1 MTKSVDL
8 TKDEVARYISYDP
21 DTGVMLRRERS
32 GQRGTVGSDA
42 TTIRMA
48 RDGKGQ
54 ATPYRWVWLHGI
66 TIPAARIAWLLTHG
80 EWPTTRI
87 MYKNGDTCDI
97 RLENLKEGIFK
108 HIKVDGAKHSRRSR
122 EDGREYILKN
132 VYGMT
137 TGEHERMLAS
147 QAGVCKICCQE
158 ETRVHKDGSPVNLHV
173 DHDHATG
180 MVRGLLCHRCNIGLG
195 SFNDDPSRLRAAAN
209 YLERHIKSSERPLLA
224 VVNKETL

>member
-8 TKDEVARYISYDP
+8 TKDEVARYVSYDP
-21 DTGVMLRRERS
+21 ETGVMLRRERS

-48 RDGKGQ
+48 RDGRGQ
-54 ATPYRWVWLHGI
+54 ATPYRWVWLHGV
-66 TIPAARIAWLLTHG
+66 TIPAARIAWLLTYG
-80 EWPTTRI
+80 EWPKTRVMYRNGNTT
-87 MYKNGDTCDI
+87 DI
-97 RLENLKEGIFK
+97 RLENLREAEFKTVRAEGKK
-108 HIKVDGAKHSRRSR
+108 HGIRSR
-122 EDGREYILKN
+122 EDSRAYTLKN

-137 TGEHERMLAS
+137 TGEHERMLAA

-158 ETRVHKDGSPVNLHV
+158 EARRHKDGSAVALHV

-180 MVRGLLCHRCNIGLG
+180 IVRGLLCHRCNVGLG